1 MEVNPYET
9 PQAIGQEPRAKV
21 PVDAQ
26 IFWWTVFNVVVLTTI
41 FLIAVFGR
49 QP

>member
-1 MEVNPYET
+1 MEVNPYEA
-9 PQAIGQEPRAKV
+9 PQVIDYESRTEV

-41 FLIAVFGR
+41 FLVALFGKT
-49 QP
+49 